1 MFPRPAGRS
10 RRAPAVAATV
20 FLAILALLTSGAP
33 AQAAVPTGYVTVS
46 GWSTSGTNAT
56 ATTIGGTTAWGP
68 VTTAGTNQTVGMDAA
83 WTVDGVQVPR
93 RQFTAAT
100 VTASTT
106 NCLNGAPV
114 DTLRECNGATSKIT
128 TITFP
133 HAVVNPIIGI
143 ASRGAV
149 ATFPTG
155 NPKTYCSTSWTDHTV
170 TAVSGSSA
178 FARSQVVPI
187 TIPTGQRYNAATT
200 EVYFDPSVMSQT
212 ANECVAP
219 AAGTGTVAYIQIT
232 GVVESVQ
239 FQTRWRSMVTRNSAP
254 VQSTRT
260 SATPPGWQF
269 QPYVMQPADLAVTK
283 TAPAAAVGGSEVEWR
298 LNVTNKGPGAS
309 HGFEIEDVVPLGMT
323 NVSIAS
329 SPIPCTIGTETI
341 GGVSRQVI
349 RCSVTPPTC
358 IVWTDGATFPAAD
371 LFCDPADTTG
381 AVALASGASLGPVV
395 VRGNAP
401 TAAETLANTAR
412 LWVVDHDPVAADN
425 TATAST
431 SIAAAAPGLT
441 ITGSATPAGPAAL
454 TAGTPIQYS
463 FVLTN
468 TGNVALTSPIVVD
481 DTWSGGGSAP
491 VITCPA
497 GPIAPAGTL
506 TCTASYALTQADVDR
521 GEVALTASALAESVG
536 GDVEAGPATAAT
548 TVVRTAALTLAHT
561 ATPATITTAGQTVS
575 YSFLVTNT
583 GNVTLTGLAVT
594 EDAFTGS
601 GTPPTISCP
610 VTELAPTASTTCTSS
625 YTVTEA
631 DISRTELSS
640 TATARATAPAGVGTA
655 ESASSTALVALRI
668 AALTLSKTSDPPDGT
683 LLEEGQTLTYTLT
696 ATNTGGAALDP
707 VTVVDDLT
715 DVLDGATLDGGASA
729 LIDGATA
736 GTLSTTATA
745 LTWVGS
751 LPAGEQV
758 VITYSVTPLLGPS
771 TLRNGAS
778 ASGTSSEGTEV
789 VTPVQSTTHSVAGP
803 VPVAGVALT
812 GSVDPAGPV
821 TAMAGDILTYTYT
834 AANTGNVPLTDVS
847 VGPPL
852 VGRAV
857 SPPITCPAGDVP
869 VGGLL
874 TCTGTYA
881 LTQADIDSGSAEVSV
896 QATAQSAAGEAT
908 SAIVP
913 LTTILVRDAALTL
926 SHSATPAVI
935 TAVGQTVSLSY
946 LVGNTGNVTLTD
958 LMIAETAFSGSGAP
972 PTISCPSTELAPGE
986 TTTCTASYVVS
997 AGDASSSVL
1006 SSTATARATAPVD
1019 VPVATSN
1026 ASLALVDL
1034 RIPGPGPAPTEPPVT
1049 GGEASGS
1056 LSATGLHGDGLL
1068 PWTLLAA
1075 VAVVIGSLALSA
1087 SRRRSASMPRGE

>member
-1 MFPRPAGRS
+1 MFSRPAGRP

-56 ATTIGGTTAWGP
+56 ATTIGGTTAWGS
-68 VTTAGTNQTVGMDAA
+68 VGTTGTNQTVGMDAA

-93 RQFTAAT
+93 RQFTAAS

-149 ATFPTG
+149 STFPTG

-178 FARSQVVPI
+178 FARSQVVPV

-200 EVYFDPSVMSQT
+200 EVSFDPSVMSQT

-219 AAGTGTVAYIQIT
+219 ASGTGTVAYIQIT

-283 TAPAAAVGGSEVEWR
+283 SAPATAVGGSEVEWR

-323 NVSIAS
+323 NVSIAG

-341 GGVSRQVI
+341 GGASRQVI

-358 IVWTDGATFPAAD
+358 IVWTDGTTFPAAD
-371 LFCDPADTTG
+371 LYCDPADTTG

-401 TAAETLANTAR
+401 TAAGTLANTAR
-412 LWVVDHDPVAADN
+412 LWVVDHDPVTADN

-431 SIAAAAPGLT
+431 TIAAAAPGLT

-454 TAGTPIQYS
+454 TAGTPLQYS
-463 FVLTN
+463 FALTN

-481 DTWSGGGSAP
+481 DTWSGSGGVP
-491 VITCPA
+491 NITCPA
-497 GPIAPAGTL
+497 GPIAPAATL
-506 TCTASYALTQADVDR
+506 TCTASYTLTQADVDR
-521 GEVALTASALAESVG
+521 GEVTLTASALAESVG

-548 TVVRTAALTLAHT
+548 EVVRTAALTLAHT
-561 ATPATITTAGQTVS
+561 ATPATVTTAGQTVS
-575 YSFLVTNT
+575 YSSLVTNT

-601 GTPPTISCP
+601 GMPPSISCP

-625 YTVTEA
+625 YTVTDA

-640 TATARATAPAGVGTA
+640 TATARTTAPAGVGTA

-745 LTWVGS
+745 LTWVGP
-751 LPAGEQV
+751 PA
-758 VITYSVTPLLGPS
+758 
-771 TLRNGAS
+771 
-778 ASGTSSEGTEV
+778 
-789 VTPVQSTTHSVAGP
+789 
-803 VPVAGVALT
+803 
-812 GSVDPAGPV
+812 
-821 TAMAGDILTYTYT
+821 
-834 AANTGNVPLTDVS
+834 
-847 VGPPL
+847 
-852 VGRAV
+852 VGRVV
-857 SPPITCPAGDVP
+857 SPTITCPAGEVP

-874 TCTGTYA
+874 TCTGPYA

-913 LTTILVRDAALTL
+913 LTTILVQDAALTL
-926 SHSATPAVI
+926 AHTATPASI
-935 TAVGQTVSLSY
+935 TAVGQTVSFSY
-946 LVGNTGNVTLTD
+946 LVSNTGNVTLTD

-972 PTISCPSTELAPGE
+972 PTISCPSPELAPGE
-986 TTTCTASYVVS
+986 TTTCTASYVVA

-1034 RIPGPGPAPTEPPVT
+1034 RIPGPAPTEPPAT
-1049 GGEASGS
+1049 GGQASGS

-1068 PWTLLAA
+1068 PWSLLAA
-1075 VAVVIGSLALSA
+1075 ASVVIGILVLFAA
-1087 SRRRSASMPRGE
+1087 RRRAASMPRGE